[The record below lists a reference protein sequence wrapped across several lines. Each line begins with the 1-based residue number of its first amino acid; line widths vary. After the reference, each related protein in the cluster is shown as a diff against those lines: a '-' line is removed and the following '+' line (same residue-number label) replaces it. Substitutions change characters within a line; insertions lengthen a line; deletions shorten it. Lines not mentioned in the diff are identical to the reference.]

1 MKIIMI
7 VLSLILSVTN
17 LFAQVAVIANKSV
30 PEDILS
36 SSKILDF
43 YSKEIRVWNNG
54 ESVTV
59 FDLKPKNEVKKTF
72 YNYLGISISRIKSIW
87 LKNMLSGE
95 GDPPKALESEEEM
108 IQKVVETKGSIGY
121 ISAEKVN
128 DQLKT
133 LVIIE
138 NKEN

>member
-1 MKIIMI
+1 MKIVII
-7 VLSLILSVTN
+7 LLIFTLCITN
-17 LFAQVAVIANKSV
+17 SFAQVAIIANKSV
-30 PEDILS
+30 PEELLN

-43 YSKEIRVWNNG
+43 YSKDVRTWSNG
-54 ESVTV
+54 DPVTV

-72 YNYLGISISRIKSIW
+72 YEFLGISISRIKSIW

-108 IQKVVETKGSIGY
+108 IQKIVETKGSIGY

-128 DQLKT
+128 DQIRTL
-133 LVIIE
+133 LVIE
-138 NKEN
+138 SKEN